1 MSHIVK
7 GRVSVAYQDKEVLIN
22 ALQVVGNVFV
32 DERLY
37 RVGVGFTSEK
47 YSLVLVDKS
56 DTHKRIGYNLESG
69 VWNQFQEDWGSYG
82 EWTKAAA
89 SKIQD
94 AYIAFHYQKQLES
107 DGFNV
112 TVTQQADGSLNV
124 FAEEKSF

>member
-7 GRVSVAYQDKEVLIN
+7 GRVSVAYQDKDVLIK
-22 ALQVVGNVFV
+22 ALQVVGNVYV

-69 VWNQFQEDWGSYG
+69 VWSQFQEDWGSYG
-82 EWTKAAA
+82 RGQRPRRPRSRMPTLLFTTRSNWKVMA
-89 SKIQD
+89 SM
-94 AYIAFHYQKQLES
+94 
-107 DGFNV
+107 
-112 TVTQQADGSLNV
+112 
-124 FAEEKSF
+124 